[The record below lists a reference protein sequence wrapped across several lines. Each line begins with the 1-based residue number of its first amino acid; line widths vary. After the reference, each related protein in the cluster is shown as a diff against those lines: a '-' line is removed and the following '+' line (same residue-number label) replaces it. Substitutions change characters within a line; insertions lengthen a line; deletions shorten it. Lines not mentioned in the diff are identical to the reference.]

1 MQGENG
7 SHSSQNVRTINTDV
21 TSFLSK
27 QSGDMECQIGRR
39 LTLYT
44 NRVPNGLHNKW
55 DIKSGILGLGRS

>member
-39 LTLYT
+39 T